1 MVCPDCGSEFDEAL
15 ALAAE
20 EDHSSDQRN
29 GYHAMITPLA
39 RARGWSLQATKF
51 YFLGRVFG
59 WHEWEDLTD
68 GVIYR
73 VPREP
78 HTSKLSKRKYSTL
91 IEQTIVLSAGE
102 GFELIPPS
110 EWAEEQRRKQEAA

>member
-1 MVCPDCGSEFDEAL
+1 MICPDCGSEFDEAL

-20 EDHSSDQRN
+20 DDPSTAQRN

-39 RARGWSLQATKF
+39 RARAWSLQATKF

-91 IEQTIVLSAGE
+91 IEQTIVLAAGE
-102 GFELIPPS
+102 GFELTPPS
-110 EWAEEQRRKQEAA
+110 EWAAKWART